1 MAKRVVIGV
10 CITSRV
16 KDVPVVQQI
25 LSEYGCNIRTRLGMH
40 EVAGEYCAASGVV
53 LLDMVGS
60 PAEIDACQ
68 AKLTAVEGVQ
78 CQRLEFD
85 V

>member
-1 MAKRVVIGV
+1 MAKRVILGV

-16 KDVPVVQQI
+16 KEVPAVQQV
-25 LSEYGCNIRTRLGMH
+25 LTECGCNIRTRLGMH

-53 LLDMVGS
+53 LLDMVGD

-68 AKLTAVEGVQ
+68 AKLSAVEGVQ
-78 CQRLEFD
+78 CQRMEFD